1 MISQS
6 CPCIYETLFREWYC
20 PVVPI
25 PMKATLGCN
34 IPNSNSLRPSFLQLQ
49 PFLNSHIDVTPR
61 STREK
66 IYENYLYKLFIK
78 KEVTNPTW
86 YWAHFW
92 NKTLSLIIRG
102 DANLKMFSVSST
114 KTLNLWQVCIF
125 DLARQSCLVIAMVTV
140 GWRTEICFVLKIKH
154 LLYFMCLSAP
164 SFFFTD
170 FR

>member
-1 MISQS
+1 M
-6 CPCIYETLFREWYC
+6 
-20 PVVPI
+20 
-25 PMKATLGCN
+25 
-34 IPNSNSLRPSFLQLQ
+34 Q

-61 STREK
+61 STWEK

-114 KTLNLWQVCIF
+114 KTLNLWRVCIF

-140 GWRTEICFVLKIKH
+140 GWRTEICFVLKNKVLA
-154 LLYFMCLSAP
+154 LLYVLVSPFFLLHWLQIDWKMIEMSVLFMNAI
-164 SFFFTD
+164 FQ
-170 FR
+170 R